1 MIPVSILNPL
11 ARNVFYAPP
20 ARDFQ
25 PVSLDEILDM
35 LVHYEGPAEQHD
47 LTPNEAEELE
57 KVDP

>member
-1 MIPVSILNPL
+1 MIPVSIFSPL
-11 ARNVFYAPP
+11 ARNIFYAPP

-47 LTPNEAEELE
+47 LVPNETERVE
-57 KVDP
+57 KVNP

>member
-25 PVSLDEILDM
+25 PVSLDEIDVL
-35 LVHYEGPAEQHD
+35 EWGRGREEIA
-47 LTPNEAEELE
+47 ELE
-57 KVDP
+57 SPENE